1 MYERLKE
8 MQTAAVGLGVRGK
21 GKKNKS
27 AFTMHKTG
35 NPNQHKDKVQNR
47 HFKELKNQKIL
58 ITTSISAM
66 VFIVI
71 NIKINFVLKM
81 YSILMYQKV

>member
-47 HFKELKNQKIL
+47 HFKEPKKPKNMNNHLHLCHGFHRYK
-58 ITTSISAM
+58 
-66 VFIVI
+66 
-71 NIKINFVLKM
+71 
-81 YSILMYQKV
+81 Y